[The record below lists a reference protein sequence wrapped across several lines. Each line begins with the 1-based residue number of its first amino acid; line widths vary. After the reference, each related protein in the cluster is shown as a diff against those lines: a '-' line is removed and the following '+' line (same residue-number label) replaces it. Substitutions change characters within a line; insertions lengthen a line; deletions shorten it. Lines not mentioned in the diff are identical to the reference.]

1 MRKFVDLNLRPL
13 IRDIDQVE
21 TMVNKS
27 SELGYHCVGISI
39 PQGAKRKEIR
49 MLEKICNDVGIDLA
63 TRVDLFPKTPREL
76 LSNLRRVRRRF
87 EVVSVICASK
97 PVARQAAKDRRVDLL
112 LFPTDS
118 RKRFFDLAE
127 AKLASGVS
135 ASLEITTEPLLLLRG
150 ISKIRLLSCL
160 RREAKIAKKFNVPI
174 VVSSGATTEY
184 LLRTPQDNAALTT
197 LFDLTLPHR
206 LCAISEN
213 PKAIIVR
220 NRGKLSKDYVAP
232 NVRVIRRG
240 KPCSSV

>member
-13 IRDIDQVE
+13 IRDIGQVE

-112 LFPTDS
+112 LFLYLP
-118 RKRFFDLAE
+118 RIHLY
-127 AKLASGVS
+127 LLN
-135 ASLEITTEPLLLLRG
+135 SLEYE
-150 ISKIRLLSCL
+150 SCQQLSQ
-160 RREAKIAKKFNVPI
+160 
-174 VVSSGATTEY
+174 T
-184 LLRTPQDNAALTT
+184 
-197 LFDLTLPHR
+197 
-206 LCAISEN
+206 
-213 PKAIIVR
+213 
-220 NRGKLSKDYVAP
+220 
-232 NVRVIRRG
+232 
-240 KPCSSV
+240 KPRPGR